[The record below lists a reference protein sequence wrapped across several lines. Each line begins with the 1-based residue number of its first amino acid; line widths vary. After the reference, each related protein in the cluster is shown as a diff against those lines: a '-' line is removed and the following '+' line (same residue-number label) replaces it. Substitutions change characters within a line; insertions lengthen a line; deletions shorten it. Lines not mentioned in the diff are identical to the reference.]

1 MSKLE
6 RSGKPDARRAI
17 GIHGES
23 EAAGYL
29 IDKEIYRWTGI
40 GAAARENWISWR
52 SKTRRSSS
60 SKFARAG
67 PAEDSATAVES
78 VDAKKQFQVRSTAE
92 VYLSMNKLHGMRIR
106 FDVIAIT
113 LAHSGQE
120 PAAYE
125 IVELRHVE
133 AAF

>member
-29 IDKEIYRWTGI
+29 IDKGYLLLDR
-40 GAAARENWISWR
+40 NWRCR
-52 SKTRRSSS
+52 SGELDIVAKQDSTIVIVEVRTRR
-60 SKFARAG
+60 AG
-67 PAEDSATAVES
+67 GRFGTAVES